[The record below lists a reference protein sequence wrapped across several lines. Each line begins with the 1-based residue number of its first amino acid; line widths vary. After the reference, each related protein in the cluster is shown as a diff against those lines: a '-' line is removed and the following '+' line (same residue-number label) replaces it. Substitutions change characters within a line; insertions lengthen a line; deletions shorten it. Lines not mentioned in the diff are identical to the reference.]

1 MQQNNTKDIKP
12 KAEEYLREE
21 MKKIDLLNGQNFSVK
36 RAFEKS
42 MLLTAF
48 VWLKT
53 GHINSFCDAIKAVD
67 IFRLKAATYKAQ
79 AEIEKKRGDSSSWVE
94 EYTERERM
102 YKWMADGLMD
112 AVRKTE
118 EFETELQ

>member
-1 MQQNNTKDIKP
+1 MQQNDTKDIKP

-42 MLLTAF
+42 MLVTTF

-53 GHINSFCDAIKAVD
+53 GHINSIFDATKAVD
-67 IFRLKAATYKAQ
+67 MFRVKADVYKAQ
-79 AEIEKKRGDSSSWVE
+79 AKIEKKHGDSSGWVE
-94 EYTERERM
+94 EYTEREQMCR
-102 YKWMADGLMD
+102 WMADGLMD
-112 AVRKTE
+112 ALRE
-118 EFETELQ
+118 EDPE

>member
-1 MQQNNTKDIKP
+1 MQQNDTKDIKP

-21 MKKIDLLNGQNFSVK
+21 MRKIDLLNSQCFSVK
-36 RAFEKS
+36 RVFEKS

-53 GHINSFCDAIKAVD
+53 GHINSICDAIKAVD

-79 AEIEKKRGDSSSWVE
+79 AEIEKKRGDSSGWGR
-94 EYTERERM
+94 EYAEREQM
-102 YKWMADGLMD
+102 CKWMAEGLMD
-112 AVRKTE
+112 AIRKADSV
-118 EFETELQ
+118 

>member
-1 MQQNNTKDIKP
+1 MQQNDTKDIKP

-21 MKKIDLLNGQNFSVK
+21 MRKLDLLNSQCFSVK
-36 RAFEKS
+36 RVFEKS

-53 GHINSFCDAIKAVD
+53 GHINSICDAIKAVD
-67 IFRLKAATYKAQ
+67 IFRLKAATYKDQ
-79 AEIEKKRGDSSSWVE
+79 AEIEKKRGDSSGWGR
-94 EYTERERM
+94 EYAEREQL

-112 AVRKTE
+112 AVRKE
-118 EFETELQ
+118 ESV